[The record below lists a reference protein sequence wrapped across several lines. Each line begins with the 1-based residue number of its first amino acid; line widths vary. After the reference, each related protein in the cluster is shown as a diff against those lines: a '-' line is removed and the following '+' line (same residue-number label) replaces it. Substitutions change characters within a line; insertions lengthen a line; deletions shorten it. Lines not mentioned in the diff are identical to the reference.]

1 MYKTNSGGCFD
12 DHNTLKQSIFC
23 HRFSKSSLSPGP
35 FFQPNLYSRV
45 VLGLPENDHRKKS
58 TPAQVVGAQWVQH
71 FFLKT
76 TLRSV
81 LAKLVNWAIL
91 CGKLYISDGGSILI
105 REASK
110 NIQSLNFMKYHL
122 FSERRWQ
129 RWEAERCYRPDRQER
144 GLSSE
149 DTTKSRPAE
158 VSRYYL
164 RHINI

>member
-1 MYKTNSGGCFD
+1 M
-12 DHNTLKQSIFC
+12 
-23 HRFSKSSLSPGP
+23 FSKIFIQEWSEACLNMTTERRVRLHRLLKLSERNI
-35 FFQPNLYSRV
+35 FFC
-45 VLGLPENDHRKKS
+45 
-58 TPAQVVGAQWVQH
+58 
-71 FFLKT
+71 KT

-105 REASK
+105 REASEK
-110 NIQSLNFMKYHL
+110 MQSLHFMKYHL
-122 FSERRWQ
+122 SSERRWQ

-149 DTTKSRPAE
+149 DTIKSRPAE

-164 RHINI
+164 RHFLTILEAPDVDL

>member
-1 MYKTNSGGCFD
+1 MGLLLPVRALFFSQIFIQEWSEACLKMTTERRVRLHRLLELSGC
-12 DHNTLKQSIFC
+12 NIC
-23 HRFSKSSLSPGP
+23 
-35 FFQPNLYSRV
+35 
-45 VLGLPENDHRKKS
+45 
-58 TPAQVVGAQWVQH
+58 
-71 FFLKT
+71 LKT

-105 REASK
+105 REASEK
-110 NIQSLNFMKYHL
+110 IQSLNFMKYL
-122 FSERRWQ
+122 LSSERRWQ

-164 RHINI
+164 RY